1 VADLLVRGVDDA
13 VVQALKQR
21 AGAKQ
26 LGFWCSQLIDQ
37 GRLAIG
43 DGIEA
48 EVPKGAMALL

>member
-1 VADLLVRGVDDA
+1 VAWA
-13 VVQALKQR
+13 A
-21 AGAKQ
+21 ANQ